1 MNHHARAS
9 LLVGASFFSFL
20 ATGPARAAGA
30 IDCAKLATLAVPS
43 TTITSAKLVGA
54 SGVFPESCR
63 VIGYV
68 DKEINFELR
77 LPTAW
82 NQKFLFQGYGGLD
95 GAPPLQTLQL
105 GLGSPGTPLG
115 VQRGYA
121 VVATDT
127 GHATTDGSVYDG
139 SWAYHN
145 AERQV
150 NWAHRSTHVVA
161 IAAREI
167 ISAYYGRAARFS
179 YYQGCSGGGRHAAMT
194 AQRYPGDFDGVVAAD
209 PFLSPPGQV
218 IAWNWNEQVLAA
230 SPIPPAKLPMIAK
243 AVLNEC
249 DDRDGV
255 IDGLISDPRRC
266 RFDPGTISCPAAV
279 DRSDCLTPPQVESL
293 RKFYGGPRNSAGE
306 QLFPGWEP
314 GVEDLGWPSALVNSV
329 NGGPGQLLV
338 RLPDNFLKYFVF
350 GPGFDPLSFN
360 FDSDPI
366 KLEPASELFDV
377 KPDLA
382 GFANAGGKMIM
393 VHGWADPRL
402 VPALSIQFH
411 DAVRRN
417 FEGEDERGEHKARAR
432 IRMDDFYRLFMVPGM
447 LHCSGGTG
455 PANFDTLAAL
465 EKWVEQGIAPDRL
478 IGSHLT
484 NGAVDRTRPLC
495 PYPQEAVY
503 TGRGSI
509 DDAAN
514 FVCRVRH
521 VRDTVNEDFYR
532 SRRDDDEGHD

>member
-1 MNHHARAS
+1 MNNYARAS
-9 LLVGASFFSFL
+9 LFVGAVLCFL
-20 ATGPARAAGA
+20 ATGPARAVGA
-30 IDCAKLATLAVPS
+30 SDCAKLATRAFSS
-43 TTITSAKLVGA
+43 TTITSATLVGA

-63 VIGYV
+63 VVGYV

-105 GLGSPGTPLG
+105 NLGSPGAPPG

-127 GHATTDGSVYDG
+127 GHASTNGTVYDG

-150 NWAHRSTHVVA
+150 NWAYRSTHVVA

-167 ISAYYGRAARFS
+167 ISAYYGRAPRFS
-179 YYQGCSGGGRHAAMT
+179 YYHGCSGGGRHAAMS
-194 AQRYPGDFDGVVAAD
+194 AQRYPSDFDGVVAGD
-209 PFLSPPGQV
+209 PFLKPPGQT
-218 IAWNWNEQVLAA
+218 ISWNWTEQVLAA
-230 SPIPPAKLPMIAK
+230 SPIPPAKLPLIAK
-243 AVLNEC
+243 AALSEC
-249 DDRDGV
+249 DGRDGV
-255 IDGLISDPRRC
+255 VDGLISDPRRC
-266 RFDPGTISCPAAV
+266 RFDPGTLACPGTI
-279 DRSDCLTPPQVESL
+279 DRPDCLTQPQIGSL
-293 RKFYGGPRNSAGE
+293 RKLYGGPRDSAGE

-314 GVEDLGWPSALVNSV
+314 GLEDLVWPSALVNTV

-338 RLPDNFLKYFVF
+338 QLPDNFLKYFVF
-350 GPGFDPLSFN
+350 GPGFDPFSFD
-360 FDSDPI
+360 FDTDPA
-366 KLEPASELFDV
+366 KLEPASKLFDV
-377 KPDLA
+377 KPDLS
-382 GFANAGGKMIM
+382 GFAKAGGKMITF
-393 VHGWADPRL
+393 VGWASPRL
-402 VPALSIQFH
+402 VPPLSIQFH
-411 DAVRRN
+411 EAVGRN
-417 FEGEDERGEHKARAR
+417 LKGEEERGDHNGQASMRV
-432 IRMDDFYRLFMVPGM
+432 DDFYRLFMVPGM
-447 LHCSGGTG
+447 GHCAGGTG
-455 PANFDTLAAL
+455 PTNFDTLAAL
-465 EKWVEQGIAPDRL
+465 EKWVEQGIAPDRI

-521 VRDTVNEDFYR
+521 VQDIVNEDVYR
-532 SRRDDDEGHD
+532 PRGDDEEGRD

>member
-30 IDCAKLATLAVPS
+30 IDCAKLATLAVSS

-63 VIGYV
+63 VVGYV

-77 LPTAW
+77 LPTVW

-167 ISAYYGRAARFS
+167 ISAYYRRAPRFS
-179 YYQGCSGGGRHAAMT
+179 YYQGCSGGGRHAAMS
-194 AQRYPGDFDGVVAAD
+194 AQRYPADFDGVVAAD

-218 IAWNWNEQVLAA
+218 IAWNWNEQALSA
-230 SPIPPAKLPMIAK
+230 SPIPPAKLPLIAK
-243 AVLNEC
+243 AVLSEC
-249 DDRDGV
+249 DGKDGV
-255 IDGLISDPRRC
+255 VDGLISDPRRC

-279 DRSDCLTPPQVESL
+279 DRSDCLTPPQIESL

-314 GVEDLGWPSALVNSV
+314 GVEDLGWPSALVNTV

-350 GPGFDPLSFN
+350 GPGFDPLSFD
-360 FDSDPI
+360 FDTDPI

-377 KPDLA
+377 KPNLA

-402 VPALSIQFH
+402 VPVLSIQFH

-417 FEGEDERGEHKARAR
+417 LEDERGDRDGRAR
-432 IRMDDFYRLFMVPGM
+432 SRMDDFYRLFMVPGM

-455 PANFDTLAAL
+455 PSNFDTLAAL
-465 EKWVEQGIAPDRL
+465 EKWVEQGIAPDRI

-532 SRRDDDEGHD
+532 SRRDGDEGHD